1 MSRAPPMKGRVE
13 AQTAGRS
20 FDVCF
25 IDWKMPDIDGLE
37 TTRRI
42 RDKVGRDTP
51 IIIIS
56 AYDWSEIEEEARAA
70 GANAFIMKPLF
81 QSSLYNTLVSVTNG
95 AFGMSRSK
103 EAVDQF
109 SESEPGYFD
118 AILMDVQMPDASRLS
133 QLLPMRFRKMYLR
146 Y

>member
-1 MSRAPPMKGRVE
+1 
-13 AQTAGRS
+13 
-20 FDVCF
+20 
-25 IDWKMPDIDGLE
+25 MPDIDGLE